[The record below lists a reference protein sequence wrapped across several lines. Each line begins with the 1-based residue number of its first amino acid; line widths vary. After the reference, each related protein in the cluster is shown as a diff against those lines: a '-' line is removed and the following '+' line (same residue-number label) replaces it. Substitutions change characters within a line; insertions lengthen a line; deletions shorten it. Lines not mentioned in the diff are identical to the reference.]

1 MAFKGLSD
9 VKAEIKIEVLLKLL
23 KNQSSKNLIFNS
35 LEIFKPT
42 KRNLKRQLILYIV
55 AVFVSVFVGVSY
67 NTKLI
72 MVDTVQTI
80 LDIIL
85 ALFGI
90 IFTGYAFF
98 QALINDELLIRLMK
112 ETFKDKDGEEKSKL
126 QETNEEFIHCMML
139 NILIILLSFLLKII
153 VNSIPDDFLMFDK
166 LIYNNIC
173 ATVLISIYIYV
184 VISVVWEV
192 KSFIFNLFQLF
203 NAYAGTRILGMFEK
217 DSDDN
222 SN

>member
-1 MAFKGLSD
+1 M
-9 VKAEIKIEVLLKLL
+9 KAEIKIEVLLKLL
-23 KNQSSKNLIFNS
+23 KNQSSKRLIFNS

-42 KRNLKRQLILYIV
+42 KRSLKRQLILYAV
-55 AVFVSVFVGVSY
+55 AVIVSAFVGVSY
-67 NTKLI
+67 DTKSI

-112 ETFKDKDGEEKSKL
+112 DTSKDEGGEEKSKL

-139 NILIILLSFLLKII
+139 NILIILLSFLLKIV
-153 VNSIPDDFLMFDK
+153 VNSIPDNFLVFDK
-166 LIYNNIC
+166 IIHNNIF
-173 ATVLISIYIYV
+173 ATALISIYIYI

-203 NAYAGTRILGMFEK
+203 NVYAGTRILEIFNK
-217 DSDDN
+217 DNEDN
-222 SN
+222 KN

>member
-1 MAFKGLSD
+1 M
-9 VKAEIKIEVLLKLL
+9 KAEIKIEVLLKLL
-23 KNQSSKNLIFNS
+23 KNQSSKRLIFNS

-42 KRNLKRQLILYIV
+42 KRSLKRQLILYAV
-55 AVFVSVFVGVSY
+55 AVIVSAFVGVSY
-67 NTKLI
+67 DTKSI

-112 ETFKDKDGEEKSKL
+112 DTSKDEGGEEKSKL

-139 NILIILLSFLLKII
+139 SLIHI
-153 VNSIPDDFLMFDK
+153 
-166 LIYNNIC
+166 
-173 ATVLISIYIYV
+173 
-184 VISVVWEV
+184 
-192 KSFIFNLFQLF
+192 
-203 NAYAGTRILGMFEK
+203 
-217 DSDDN
+217 
-222 SN
+222 

>member
-1 MAFKGLSD
+1 M
-9 VKAEIKIEVLLKLL
+9 KAEIKIEVLLKLL
-23 KNQSSKNLIFNS
+23 KNQSSTRLIVNF
-35 LEIFKPT
+35 LKIFKPT
-42 KRNLKRQLILYIV
+42 KRTLKRQLILYVI
-55 AVFVSVFVGVSY
+55 SVFDSIFVGASY
-67 NTKLI
+67 DTKSI

-112 ETFKDKDGEEKSKL
+112 NTSKDGDDEEKSKL

-139 NILIILLSFLLKII
+139 NILIILLSFLLKIV
-153 VNSIPDDFLMFDK
+153 VNSIPDDFVIFDK

-173 ATVLISIYIYV
+173 ATVLISIYIYI

-203 NAYAGTRILGMFEK
+203 NVYAGTRVLEIYDK
-217 DSDDN
+217 NSDDSEN
-222 SN
+222 

>member
-1 MAFKGLSD
+1 M
-9 VKAEIKIEVLLKLL
+9 KAEIKIEVLLKLL
-23 KNQSSKNLIFNS
+23 KNQSSTRLIVNF
-35 LEIFKPT
+35 LKILKPT
-42 KRNLKRQLILYIV
+42 KRTLKRQLILYVIS
-55 AVFVSVFVGVSY
+55 VFVSIFVGASY
-67 NTKLI
+67 DTKSI

-112 ETFKDKDGEEKSKL
+112 NTSKDGDDEEKSKL
-126 QETNEEFIHCMML
+126 QETNEQFIHCMML
-139 NILIILLSFLLKII
+139 NILIILLSFLLKIV
-153 VNSIPDDFLMFDK
+153 VNSIPDDFVIFDK

-173 ATVLISIYIYV
+173 ATVLISIYIYI

-192 KSFIFNLFQLF
+192 
-203 NAYAGTRILGMFEK
+203 
-217 DSDDN
+217 
-222 SN
+222 

>member
-1 MAFKGLSD
+1 M
-9 VKAEIKIEVLLKLL
+9 KAEIKIEVLLKLL
-23 KNQSSKNLIFNS
+23 KNQSSTRLIVNS
-35 LEIFKPT
+35 LKIFKQT
-42 KRNLKRQLILYIV
+42 KRTLKRQLILYVIS
-55 AVFVSVFVGVSY
+55 VFVSIFVGASY
-67 NTKLI
+67 DTKSI

-112 ETFKDKDGEEKSKL
+112 NTSKDGDDEEKSKL

-139 NILIILLSFLLKII
+139 NILIILLSFLLKIV
-153 VNSIPDDFLMFDK
+153 VNSIPDDFVIFDK

-173 ATVLISIYIYV
+173 ATVLISIYIYI

-203 NAYAGTRILGMFEK
+203 NVYAGTRVLEIYDK
-217 DSDDN
+217 NSDDSEN
-222 SN
+222 

>member
-1 MAFKGLSD
+1 M
-9 VKAEIKIEVLLKLL
+9 KAEIKIEVLLKLL
-23 KNQSSKNLIFNS
+23 KNQSSTRLIVNS
-35 LEIFKPT
+35 LKIFKPT
-42 KRNLKRQLILYIV
+42 KRTFKRQLILYVIS
-55 AVFVSVFVGVSY
+55 VFVSIFVGASY
-67 NTKLI
+67 DTKSI

-112 ETFKDKDGEEKSKL
+112 NTSKDGDDEEKSKL

-139 NILIILLSFLLKII
+139 NILIILLSFLLKIV
-153 VNSIPDDFLMFDK
+153 VNSIPDDFVIFDK

-173 ATVLISIYIYV
+173 ATVLISIYIYI

-203 NAYAGTRILGMFEK
+203 NVYAGTRVLEIYDK
-217 DSDDN
+217 NSDDSEN
-222 SN
+222 

>member
-1 MAFKGLSD
+1 M
-9 VKAEIKIEVLLKLL
+9 KAEIKIEVLLKLL
-23 KNQSSKNLIFNS
+23 KNQSSTRLIVNS
-35 LEIFKPT
+35 LKIFKPT
-42 KRNLKRQLILYIV
+42 KRTLKRQLVLYIV
-55 AVFVSVFVGVSY
+55 AVFVSIFVGVSY
-67 NTKLI
+67 DTKSI

-112 ETFKDKDGEEKSKL
+112 NTSKDGDGEEKSKL

-139 NILIILLSFLLKII
+139 NILIILLSFLLKIV
-153 VNSIPDDFLMFDK
+153 VNSIPDDFVIFDK

-173 ATVLISIYIYV
+173 ATVLISIYIYI

-203 NAYAGTRILGMFEK
+203 NAYAGTRVLEIYDK
-217 DSDDN
+217 NNDDSEN
-222 SN
+222 

>member
-1 MAFKGLSD
+1 M
-9 VKAEIKIEVLLKLL
+9 KAEIKIEVLLKLL
-23 KNQSSKNLIFNS
+23 KKQSSQKLIADS

-42 KRNLKRQLILYIV
+42 KRSIKKQLVLYAI
-55 AVFVSVFVGVSY
+55 AVLVSAFVGVSDD
-67 NTKLI
+67 TKPV
-72 MVDTVQTI
+72 MVDTIQTI

-98 QALINDELLIRLMK
+98 QALINDELLIRLMSD
-112 ETFKDKDGEEKSKL
+112 TSNDKKGEEKSKM

-139 NILIILLSFLLKII
+139 NVLIILLSFLLKIV
-153 VNSIPDDFLMFDK
+153 VNSIPEDFLIFK
-166 LIYNNIC
+166 ELFYNNIC
-173 ATVLISIYIYV
+173 ATILISIYIYA

-203 NAYAGTRILGMFEK
+203 NAYAGTRVLEIFDK
-217 DSDDN
+217 DNDDIKN
-222 SN
+222 

>member
-1 MAFKGLSD
+1 M
-9 VKAEIKIEVLLKLL
+9 KAEIKIEVLLKLL
-23 KNQSSKNLIFNS
+23 KNQSSTRLIVNS
-35 LEIFKPT
+35 LKIFKPT
-42 KRNLKRQLILYIV
+42 KRTLKRQLILYVIS
-55 AVFVSVFVGVSY
+55 VFVSIFVGASY
-67 NTKLI
+67 DTKSI

-112 ETFKDKDGEEKSKL
+112 NTSKDGDDEEKSKL

-139 NILIILLSFLLKII
+139 NILIILLSFLLKIV
-153 VNSIPDDFLMFDK
+153 VNSIPDDFVIFDK

-173 ATVLISIYIYV
+173 ATVLISIYIYI

-203 NAYAGTRILGMFEK
+203 NVYAGTRVLEIYDK
-217 DSDDN
+217 NSDDSEN
-222 SN
+222 

>member
-1 MAFKGLSD
+1 M
-9 VKAEIKIEVLLKLL
+9 KAEIKIEVLLKLL
-23 KNQSSKNLIFNS
+23 KSQSSKRLIVNS
-35 LEIFKPT
+35 LKIFKPT
-42 KRNLKRQLILYIV
+42 KRNLKRQLVLYV
-55 AVFVSVFVGVSY
+55 AAVFVSAFVGMSY
-67 NTKLI
+67 DTKSI

-112 ETFKDKDGEEKSKL
+112 DTCIDGDGEEKSKL

-139 NILIILLSFLLKII
+139 SILIILLSFLLKIV
-153 VNSIPDDFLMFDK
+153 VNSIPDNFLVFDK
-166 LIYNNIC
+166 LIHNNIC
-173 ATVLISIYIYV
+173 ATILISIYIYI

-203 NAYAGTRILGMFEK
+203 NAYAGTRMLEICDK
-217 DSDDN
+217 NNNDSEN
-222 SN
+222 